1 MDVRP
6 GLWPAVGVALLG
18 HGAVLTQLK
27 LESPAPAPEG
37 LRASVMTVTV
47 RPLVPQRDPQ
57 EPQPQPQVQPAVAP
71 QLAEVTAPARMPD
84 PVQVAKAP
92 EAAAAP
98 VLDPPY
104 LPRGELTVAPK
115 LLTHADVPFPDE
127 VSGIV
132 DLTVRLTLFIDERG
146 AVQRV
151 RLDTPDVPAP
161 FERAVQETF
170 GAARFAPGELDHVP
184 VRSQVRLEVQF
195 EAPRMAS
202 GGSRRS
208 PS

>member
-18 HGAVLTQLK
+18 HGAILTQLK

-37 LRASVMTVTV
+37 VRAAVMTVTV
-47 RPLVPQRDPQ
+47 RPLVPQHEVQ
-57 EPQPQPQVQPAVAP
+57 EPPPPAQPVAASSVEAP
-71 QLAEVTAPARMPD
+71 APARRPD
-84 PVQVAKAP
+84 PVTVAKAP

-132 DLTVRLTLFIDERG
+132 DLKVRLTLFIDERG
-146 AVQRV
+146 TVQRV
-151 RLDTPDVPAP
+151 RLDTPNVPPP